1 MSRVKVVNP
10 HPRNR
15 LTAVAIRRLGA
26 GRHADG
32 GGLYLEV
39 DPSGA
44 RRWILRTVV
53 QGKRRD
59 IGLGGAS
66 YVSLAD
72 AREAAQKMRGIA
84 RQGGDPLTERNRQ
97 RRQGVTFEAAAR
109 RVHKEQVVPNNRN
122 AKHIAQWLSSI
133 ETYVFPHIGARPVA
147 GIDQAD
153 VLRILEPIW
162 IAKPETARR
171 VRQRLRAILDWART
185 SGHFE
190 GVNPVEGVERGL
202 PRQRDRARHFAAVPW
217 QELPELWPRL
227 TEAKGFGAMALRF
240 AILTAARS
248 GEVRGALWEEIDLT
262 AATWTISADRM
273 KAGLPHRVPLSP
285 PALAL
290 LSEVHGVHD
299 RLAFPST
306 KGGLLSDM
314 TLSAVLKRMK
324 VPATVHGFRSSF
336 RDWAEE
342 ATPYPY
348 AAKEAALA
356 HTVKNK
362 VEAAYR
368 RSDLFEIRR
377 QMMDDWAKHVVS
389 DVQ

>member
-1 MSRVKVVNP
+1 M
-10 HPRNR
+10 
-15 LTAVAIRRLGA
+15 
-26 GRHADG
+26 
-32 GGLYLEV
+32 
-39 DPSGA
+39 
-44 RRWILRTVV
+44 LRTLV

-66 YVSLAD
+66 YVSLAE
-72 AREAAQKMRGIA
+72 AREAAQRMRGIA
-84 RQGGDPLTERNRQ
+84 RQGGDPVTERNRQ

-133 ETYVFPHIGARPVA
+133 EAYVFPHIGPRPID

-162 IAKPETARR
+162 TSKPETARR

-185 SGHFE
+185 SGLME
-190 GVNPVEGVERGL
+190 GINPVEGVERGL
-202 PRQRDRARHFAAVPW
+202 PRQRDRAKHFAAVPW

-227 TEAKGFGAMALRF
+227 TEAKGLGALALRF

-248 GEVRGALWEEIDLT
+248 GEVRGALWEEFDLAT
-262 AATWTISADRM
+262 ATWTISEDRM
-273 KAGLPHRVPLSP
+273 KTGLPHRVPLSP
-285 PALAL
+285 AVLTLIDEVREAHERL
-290 LSEVHGVHD
+290 L
-299 RLAFPST
+299 FPSS

-314 TLSAVLKRMK
+314 TLSAVLKRLE
-324 VPATVHGFRSSF
+324 VSATVHGFRSSF

-356 HTVKNK
+356 HTVRNK

-368 RSDLFEIRR
+368 RSDLFDIRR
-377 QMMDDWAKHVVS
+377 QMMDGWAEYVTRGS
-389 DVQ
+389 R